1 MLDTIKTNNNE
12 VHFATEKISIEDAT
26 SMLELNGWS
35 IQD

>member
-1 MLDTIKTNNNE
+1 MLDAIKTNNNE
-12 VHFATEKISIEDAT
+12 LHFATNKMSIEEAT

>member
-12 VHFATEKISIEDAT
+12 VHFATKKLSIEKMT

-35 IQD
+35 TED